1 MIENIELKILRY
13 TPSKDIKPAFEKYII
28 PLVEGMTVLDLLLYV
43 KENLDH
49 SISFRH
55 SCRMGIC
62 GSCAAIVNG
71 KPVLT
76 CQTQVSK
83 LKSKKVEIRPI
94 ENFPVIRDLVCD
106 FDEFYIKHRE
116 IKPYIIQ
123 SDKSKKE
130 NLSLEIL
137 QTHKEINNY
146 FQFSLCIKCGLCFS
160 TCPITSTN
168 THYLGPQAL
177 SQAYRY
183 LADSRDQD
191 NHERIDIVNTRN
203 GCWGCHLAE
212 ACSEACPKG
221 VDPSLGIQLLRRIVI
236 FSHLK

>member
-1 MIENIELKILRY
+1 MVKKIKLKILRY
-13 TPSKDIKPAFEKYII
+13 TPSKDIKPFFETYTVPII
-28 PLVEGMTVLDLLLYV
+28 EGMTILDLLIYV
-43 KENLDH
+43 KEHLDH

-71 KPVLT
+71 TPVLT
-76 CQTQVSK
+76 CQKQVSE
-83 LKSKKVEIRPI
+83 LGSKNVEIKPI

-106 FDEFYIKHRE
+106 FDDFYLKHRE
-116 IKPYIIQ
+116 VKPYIIRGN
-123 SDKSKKE
+123 KTKE
-130 NLSLEIL
+130 KNSSSEIL
-137 QTHKEINNY
+137 QTSQEINNY

-160 TCPITSTN
+160 TCPITSTD
-168 THYLGPQAL
+168 TRYLGPHAL

-191 NHERIDIVNTRN
+191 DHERIDTIDTRH

-221 VDPSLGIQLLRRIVI
+221 VDPSLGIQLLRRMII
-236 FSHLK
+236 RSRLK